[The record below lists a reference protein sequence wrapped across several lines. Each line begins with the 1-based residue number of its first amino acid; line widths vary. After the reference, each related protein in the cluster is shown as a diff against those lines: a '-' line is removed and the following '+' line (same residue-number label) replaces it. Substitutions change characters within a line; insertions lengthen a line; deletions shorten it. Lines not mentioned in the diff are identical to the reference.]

1 MLINIDYHIFDQIE
15 VPDDASLD
23 EVTEAIRRNAAFFY
37 NDVDWEPVEENE

>member
-23 EVTEAIRRNAAFFY
+23 EVTEAIRQNAAFFY
-37 NDVDWEPVEENE
+37 SDVDWEPVEEDE

>member
-23 EVTEAIRRNAAFFY
+23 EVREAIDRNAAFFY
-37 NDVDWEPVEENE
+37 SDVDWEPVEEDE